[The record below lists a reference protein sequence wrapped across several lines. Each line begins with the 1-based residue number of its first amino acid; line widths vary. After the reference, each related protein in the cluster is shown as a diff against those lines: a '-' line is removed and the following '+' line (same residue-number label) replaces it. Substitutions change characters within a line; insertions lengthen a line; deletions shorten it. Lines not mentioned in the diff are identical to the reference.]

1 MAGQK
6 VIFHILT
13 ACTMS
18 DGIILLLY
26 AAPAIFTGV
35 SILLSIIVILRII
48 SLALGTKPSL
58 TPPTP
63 PMPPPPGP
71 PPQAEKEMIS
81 VKDNEWW
88 NEGIEKNESIK
99 LSSISKSKYKT
110 EIPITETSIGES
122 PISGFLKAVV
132 AIIIF
137 YTSVSILDLLGFPIW
152 EILGIIFVLGEI
164 LSIFF

>member
-110 EIPITETSIGES
+110 EIPIAETSIGES
-122 PISGFLKAVV
+122 PILGFLKAVV

-152 EILGIIFVLGEI
+152 EILGIIFILLEI

>member
-1 MAGQK
+1 MAP
-6 VIFHILT
+6 L
-13 ACTMS
+13 
-18 DGIILLLY
+18 
-26 AAPAIFTGV
+26 
-35 SILLSIIVILRII
+35 
-48 SLALGTKPSL
+48 
-58 TPPTP
+58 
-63 PMPPPPGP
+63 
-71 PPQAEKEMIS
+71 QAEKEMIS

-152 EILGIIFVLGEI
+152 EILGIIFILLEI

>member
-1 MAGQK
+1 
-6 VIFHILT
+6 
-13 ACTMS
+13 MS

-26 AAPAIFTGV
+26 GAPAIVMGG
-35 SILLSIIVILRII
+35 SILLFILRII

-71 PPQAEKEMIS
+71 PPIPPPPGLLHMAPPQNEKEMVS

-122 PISGFLKAVV
+122 SISGFLKAVV
-132 AIIIF
+132 ALIIF

-152 EILGIIFVLGEI
+152 EILGIIFVLFEI

>member
-1 MAGQK
+1 
-6 VIFHILT
+6 
-13 ACTMS
+13 MS

-26 AAPAIFTGV
+26 AAPAIFTGI
-35 SILLSIIVILRII
+35 SILLSILVILRII
-48 SLALGTKPSL
+48 SLALGTKPSQ

-71 PPQAEKEMIS
+71 PPIPPPPGLLHMAPLQAEKEMIS

-137 YTSVSILDLLGFPIW
+137 YTSVSILDLLGFPAW
-152 EILGIIFVLGEI
+152 EILGIILVLLEI

>member
-1 MAGQK
+1 
-6 VIFHILT
+6 
-13 ACTMS
+13 MS
-18 DGIILLLY
+18 DGIIVLLY
-26 AAPAIFTGV
+26 AAPAIVTGV
-35 SILLSIIVILRII
+35 SILLSILVILRII

-58 TPPTP
+58 TTPTP

-71 PPQAEKEMIS
+71 PPIPPPPGLLHMAPPQNEKEMVS

-99 LSSISKSKYKT
+99 LSSISKSKT

-122 PISGFLKAVV
+122 SISGFLKAVV
-132 AIIIF
+132 ALIIF

-152 EILGIIFVLGEI
+152 EILGIIFVLLEI

>member
-48 SLALGTKPSL
+48 SLALGTKPSP

>member
-1 MAGQK
+1 
-6 VIFHILT
+6 
-13 ACTMS
+13 MS

-26 AAPAIFTGV
+26 GAPVIIMGG
-35 SILLSIIVILRII
+35 SILLFILRII

-63 PMPPPPGP
+63 PIPPPPGP
-71 PPQAEKEMIS
+71 PPIPPPPGLLHMAPPQNEKEMVS

-99 LSSISKSKYKT
+99 LSSISKSKT

-122 PISGFLKAVV
+122 SISGFLKAVV
-132 AIIIF
+132 ALIIF

-152 EILGIIFVLGEI
+152 EILGIIFVLLEI